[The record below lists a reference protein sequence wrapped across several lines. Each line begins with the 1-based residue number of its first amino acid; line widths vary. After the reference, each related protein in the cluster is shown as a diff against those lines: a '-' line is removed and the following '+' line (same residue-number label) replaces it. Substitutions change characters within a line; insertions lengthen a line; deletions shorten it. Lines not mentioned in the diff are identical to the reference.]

1 MLKEMIS
8 LLSKK
13 AEGKSIAITAKSP
26 VVIKQEIMEC
36 SATIKEPAKRLI
48 DLESLRQVGR

>member
-13 AEGKSIAITAKSP
+13 AEGKSIVITIGSP
-26 VVIKQEIMEC
+26 VVLKREIVEC
-36 SATIKEPAKRLI
+36 SATIKGPAKRFI
-48 DLESLRQVGR
+48 DLEALRQVGR

>member
-13 AEGKSIAITAKSP
+13 AEGKSIVITIGSP
-26 VVIKQEIMEC
+26 VVLKQEIVEC
-36 SATIKEPAKRLI
+36 SATVKEPAKRFI
-48 DLESLRQVGR
+48 DLEALRQVGR

>member
-8 LLSKK
+8 LLAKK
-13 AEGKSIAITAKSP
+13 SEGKSIVITVRSP
-26 VVIKQEIMEC
+26 VVIKQEIIEC

-48 DLESLRQVGR
+48 DLEALRQAGR

>member
-13 AEGKSIAITAKSP
+13 AEGKSIVITIGSP
-26 VVIKQEIMEC
+26 VAIKQEIMEC
-36 SATIKEPAKRLI
+36 SATIKEPARRLI
-48 DLESLRQVGR
+48 DLEALRQVGR

>member
-13 AEGKSIAITAKSP
+13 AEGKSIVITARSP

-48 DLESLRQVGR
+48 DLEALRQVGR